1 MKVEEISKNAS
12 EETVTLSFVD
22 SLQVVLWK
30 EKYKIIKN
38 QMRWY
43 SFEPQSMFL
52 PQVNFDPPLLFA
64 PFSDESGELMR
75 IVSIETQTD
84 TIKIENEVT
93 VDYQIQNIEDVK
105 TQAGIFPDCIKMK
118 LTFTYPLSAQ
128 RPLFVGEHY
137 WWFAPGIGPVKY
149 DLPTAFG
156 ELVEMNVSHLIL

>member
-1 MKVEEISKNAS
+1 MKVDEIIKSGG

-30 EKYKIIKN
+30 EKYKIVKN
-38 QMRWY
+38 QLRWY
-43 SFEPQSMFL
+43 SFEPQSTLL

-75 IVSIETQTD
+75 IISIETQTD
-84 TIKIENEVT
+84 TVKTENEIT

-118 LTFTYPLSAQ
+118 LTFTYPQSVQ

-156 ELVEMNVSHLIL
+156 ELIEMNVSHLIL